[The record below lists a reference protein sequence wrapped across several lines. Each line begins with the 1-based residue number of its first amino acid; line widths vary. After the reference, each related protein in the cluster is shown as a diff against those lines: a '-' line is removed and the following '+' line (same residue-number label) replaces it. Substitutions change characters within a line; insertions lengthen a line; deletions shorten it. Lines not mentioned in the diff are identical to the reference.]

1 MIAVLSR
8 IAARYVA
15 GALVAYGLIP
25 SEMADQLA
33 LDPDVALAIGF
44 ALTAVTEGAYT
55 LAKRLGWAT

>member
-44 ALTAVTEGAYT
+44 AH
-55 LAKRLGWAT
+55 RPPR